1 MTVCPK
7 CGLPADLCVCESIAK
22 ETQKITISIE
32 RKKFGKKYTIIQGI
46 DEKEIDLSQLA
57 SKLKA
62 KLACGG
68 TAKDNRIELQGAHK
82 EKVKAFLISLG
93 FAPETIMVK

>member
-68 TAKDNRIELQGAHK
+68 TAKNDQILLQGDQR
-82 EKVKAFLISLG
+82 EKSRQFLAQTG
-93 FAPETIMVK
+93 FPEGNIEIQ